1 MKIKILA
8 AALCLAALFSATVCA
23 VPSPGDSA
31 RASVVIEAESGEI
44 VFEKNAHERKGP
56 ASTTKIMTA
65 LIALEN
71 GNPEEIV
78 KVDARAVGTEGS
90 SAYLCAGESVLLS
103 DLLYAMMLGSAN
115 DAAAAIAYHIGG
127 SIEGFAEMMN
137 ARAEELGL
145 SDTHFENPHGLDGE
159 SHYTSAYDLSMIA
172 REALKNEKF
181 REIVSTKTKA
191 IKLSDGNVSRVFR
204 NHNRLLFEYGDIIGV
219 KTGFTKKCGRTLVS
233 AAERDGVTVICV
245 TLCDGDDWRDHRR
258 LLSAGLDLYEKVTLC
273 RSGELESTVHVCGGE
288 KASARVSCKEELAV
302 VLPKNHGRITSSV
315 SLPPFVYA
323 GFDAGKE
330 LGFVTFYLDGE
341 PIGKVALAAD
351 EGRDIKQKK
360 KNIFG
365 K

>member
-1 MKIKILA
+1 
-8 AALCLAALFSATVCA
+8 
-23 VPSPGDSA
+23 
-31 RASVVIEAESGEI
+31 
-44 VFEKNAHERKGP
+44 
-56 ASTTKIMTA
+56 
-65 LIALEN
+65 
-71 GNPEEIV
+71 
-78 KVDARAVGTEGS
+78 
-90 SAYLCAGESVLLS
+90 
-103 DLLYAMMLGSAN
+103 MMLGSAN

-127 SIEGFAEMMN
+127 SIDGFAGMMN

-159 SHYTSAYDLSMIA
+159 SHYTSAYDLAMIA

-204 NHNRLLFEYGDIIGV
+204 NHNRLLFEYDDIIGV

-245 TLCDGDDWRDHRR
+245 TLCDGDDWRDHRK
-258 LLSAGLDLYEKVTLC
+258 LLSSGLDLYEKVTLC
-273 RSGELESTVHVCGGE
+273 ESGEMESTVHVCGGE
-288 KASARVSCKEELAV
+288 KVSVRTSCKDGLAV
-302 VLPKNHGRITSSV
+302 TLPKSHGKITSSV

-323 GFDAGKE
+323 GFEAGKE

-341 PIGKVALAAD
+341 PIGKVGLAAD
-351 EGRDIKQKK
+351 EGCAIKQRK

>member
-1 MKIKILA
+1 MIKKFTSAIIFIAFIFSVCVSA
-8 AALCLAALFSATVCA
+8 A
-23 VPSPGDSA
+23 PSPGDSSLC
-31 RASVVIEAESGEI
+31 SVVVEAESGDI
-44 VFEKNAHERKGP
+44 IFEKNAHERRGP

-65 LIALEN
+65 LVALEN
-71 GNPEEIV
+71 SRTDDIV
-78 KVDARAVGTEGS
+78 KIDPRAVGTEGS
-90 SAYLCAGESVLLS
+90 SAYLCAGEKVLLS
-103 DLLYAMMLGSAN
+103 GLLYAVMLGSAN

-204 NHNRLLFEYGDIIGV
+204 NHNRLLFEYDDIIGV

-245 TLCDGDDWRDHRR
+245 TLCDGDDWRDHRK
-258 LLSAGLDLYEKVTLC
+258 LLSSGLDLYEKVVLC
-273 RSGELESTVHVCGGE
+273 EKGKTEGKVHVCGGE
-288 KASARVSCKEELAV
+288 KVSIEVFCKDRLAV
-302 VLPKNHGRITSSV
+302 TLLKNHGEVKSVV

-323 GFDAGKE
+323 GFEAGRE
-330 LGFVTFYLDGE
+330 LGFVTFYVDGE
-341 PIGKVALAAD
+341 PVGRVSLAAA
-351 EGRDIKQKK
+351 EGCAVKQRK